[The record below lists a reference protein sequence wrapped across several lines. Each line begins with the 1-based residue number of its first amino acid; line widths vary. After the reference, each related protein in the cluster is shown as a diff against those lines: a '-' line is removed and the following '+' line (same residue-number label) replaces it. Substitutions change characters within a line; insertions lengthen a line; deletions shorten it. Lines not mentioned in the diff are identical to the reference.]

1 VCHTGTLDTFAH
13 GLLVVLSGQA
23 VKLSAWFTGCDKR
36 YLAVACFGEE
46 TDTLDP
52 QGKVIASAPVPKQSE
67 IEAALPSFTGQIMQA
82 PPLYSAIH
90 INGKRAHELARAGI
104 ETEMKQRPVTI
115 YQLTLRSWNPPHAE
129 LEVHCSSGTYIRSLA
144 RDLALSLGS
153 RAHLCSLCRT
163 TVGGFSIEEAL
174 SLHPEMRE
182 TEWEASVRNALKP
195 LNAELFARIGVPC
208 IALDEK
214 TARSVAHGMD
224 LTSLGLSLP
233 EFPTEPDHFTKWSVE
248 SSPLVQRAALF
259 GPSACAAVIEQ
270 KNGSWKYCHVFT
282 AH

>member
-36 YLAVACFGEE
+36 YIAEARFGEE

-67 IEAALPSFTGQIMQA
+67 IEAALPSFTGEIMQA

-115 YQLTLRSWNPPHAE
+115 YELSLMSWNPPLAE

-144 RDLALSLGS
+144 RDIALSLGS
-153 RAHLCSLCRT
+153 RAHLRSLRRAM
-163 TVGGFSIEEAL
+163 VGGFSIEEAL
-174 SLHPEMRE
+174 SLHPETRE
-182 TEWEASVRNALKP
+182 AEWAAAIRAALKP
-195 LNAELFARIGVPC
+195 LSPELFARIGVPC
-208 IALDEK
+208 ITVDEK
-214 TARSVAHGMD
+214 TARDLSHGVD
-224 LTSLGLSLP
+224 LNGMGLSLP
-233 EFPTEPDHFTKWSVE
+233 EFPTETDHFTKWSGE
-248 SSPLVQRAALF
+248 GSPLVQRAALF